1 MRPHIQPATR
11 RFALFAACLAC
22 MAAGPAAAADGV
34 VGPGNC
40 NEGGF
45 DAVLAAVDGSGGG
58 TITFNCGSATIAF
71 TGYKQIANRVT
82 IDGGGTIIFD
92 AGNSSA
98 FFQVFFSAE
107 VVLKRLTLRHG
118 IFNAVHALEN
128 FGTLTLDRVRML
140 DNVSSESP
148 VMNYGSLS
156 VRRSTF
162 SGNSATSAASGD
174 GGAISNPS
182 GDLRVTG
189 STFSGNS
196 AGRRG
201 GAVYSQGPMTIEN
214 STFTANSALAGGGIY
229 QEISGDATV
238 RHATIVG
245 NNATQYGGGL
255 YNEGSSGS
263 STLTIGR
270 SLISQN
276 TNGNCDG
283 VLQSAGYNLWA
294 DGTNCALTG
303 PGDMQASL
311 PMGALANNGGPTST
325 MLPLAGSAAINHVPN
340 GQCVLPLD
348 QRDASRPAGA
358 GCDSGAVEVGGAFD
372 LIFYDGFD

>member
-1 MRPHIQPATR
+1 MHPHITAVQR
-11 RFALFAACLAC
+11 LALLAACFI
-22 MAAGPAAAADGV
+22 AGPALAVDGV

-40 NEGGF
+40 TESGF
-45 DAVLAAVDGSGGG
+45 AAVLATVDGSGAG
-58 TITFNCGSATIAF
+58 TITFNCGAVTIPF
-71 TGYKQIANRVT
+71 TGYKQISNHVT
-82 IDGGGTIIFD
+82 IDGGGTITFD
-92 AGNSSA
+92 GGNSSA
-98 FFQVFFSAE
+98 FFQVFFSAN
-107 VVLKRLTLRHG
+107 VVLKRLTLQHG
-118 IFNAVHALEN
+118 IFNAAHALEN
-128 FGTLTLDRVRML
+128 FGTLTLDRVRVL

-148 VMNYGSLS
+148 VMNNGSLS

-174 GGAISNPS
+174 GGAISNPN
-182 GDLRVTG
+182 GELRVTG
-189 STFSGNS
+189 STFNGNG
-196 AGRRG
+196 AGHRG
-201 GAVYSQGPMTIEN
+201 GAIYSNGPMTIDN
-214 STFTANSALAGGGIY
+214 STFTDNSALAGGGVY
-229 QEISGDATV
+229 QEISGDATI

-255 YNEGSSGS
+255 YNEGSSGF

-270 SLISQN
+270 SIISQN

-283 VLQSAGYNLWA
+283 VLQSGGYNLWA
-294 DGTNCALTG
+294 GSTNCALSG

-311 PMGALANNGGPTST
+311 PMGALASNGGATLT
-325 MLPLAGSAAINHVPN
+325 MLPQAGNAAINHVPN

-358 GCDSGAVEVGGAFD
+358 GCDSGAVEVGGTFD

>member
-1 MRPHIQPATR
+1 MHPHLKPAIGR
-11 RFALFAACLAC
+11 IVLLAATGLAG
-22 MAAGPAAAADGV
+22 AATAADGV

-40 NEGGF
+40 NEAGF
-45 DAVLAAVDGSGGG
+45 DAVLAAVDGSGSG
-58 TITFNCGSATIAF
+58 TITFNCGTVTIPI
-71 TGYKQIANRVT
+71 TGRKEIANRVT
-82 IDGGGTIIFD
+82 IDGGSAITFD
-92 AGNSSA
+92 GGNSSA

-107 VVLKRLTLRHG
+107 VVLKRLTLQHG
-118 IFNAVHALEN
+118 IFSGAHALEN
-128 FGTLTLDRVRML
+128 FGTLTLDRVRVL

-162 SGNSATSAASGD
+162 SGNSATSATVGD
-174 GGAISNPS
+174 GAAISNS
-182 GDLRVTG
+182 GGELRVMG

-196 AGRRG
+196 AGHRG
-201 GAVYSQGPMTIEN
+201 GAIYSQGPMTIDN
-214 STFTANSALAGGGIY
+214 STFTANSATAGGAVY
-229 QEISGDATV
+229 QEMSGDATI

-245 NNATQYGGGL
+245 NNAIQYGGGV
-255 YNEGSSGS
+255 YNEGSSGV

-270 SLISQN
+270 SIISQN

-283 VLQSAGYNLWA
+283 VLQSEGYNLWA
-294 DGTNCALTG
+294 GSTNCALSG

-311 PMGALANNGGPTST
+311 PMGALANNGGATLT
-325 MLPLAGSAAINHVPN
+325 LLPQAGNAAINHIPN

-348 QRDASRPAGA
+348 QRDASRPSGA
-358 GCDSGAVEVGGAFD
+358 GCDGGAVEVGGTFD

>member
-1 MRPHIQPATR
+1 MHPHSRPLIR
-11 RFALFAACLAC
+11 RIAPLAACLV
-22 MAAGPAAAADGV
+22 AGHAAAIDGV

-45 DAVLAAVDGSGGG
+45 DAVLATVDASGSG
-58 TITFNCGSATIAF
+58 TITFNCGTATIPF

-82 IDGGGTIIFD
+82 IDGGGTITFD
-92 AGNSSA
+92 GGNGSA
-98 FFQVFFSAE
+98 FLQAFSSAE
-107 VVLKRLTLRHG
+107 VVLKRLTLQHG
-118 IFNAVHALEN
+118 IFNAVHAIEN
-128 FGTLTLDRVRML
+128 FGTLTLDRVRVL
-140 DNVSSESP
+140 DNASTESP

-156 VRRSTF
+156 VSRSTF
-162 SGNSATSAASGD
+162 SGNSATSATQGD
-174 GGAISNPS
+174 GAAISNPS
-182 GDLRVTG
+182 GELRVKG
-189 STFSGNS
+189 STFNGNS
-196 AGRRG
+196 AGHRG
-201 GAVYSQGPMTIEN
+201 GAIYSSGPMTIEN
-214 STFTANSALAGGGIY
+214 STFTANSALAGGGVY
-229 QEISGDATV
+229 QEISGDATIS
-238 RHATIVG
+238 HATIVG

-255 YNEGSSGS
+255 YNEGSSGF

-270 SLISQN
+270 SIISQN

-294 DGTNCALTG
+294 GGTNCALSG

-311 PMGALANNGGPTST
+311 PMGALANNGGATLT
-325 MLPLAGSAAINHVPN
+325 LLPQAGNAAIDHVPN

-358 GCDSGAVEVGGAFD
+358 GCDSGAVEAGGAFD